1 MPYSR
6 KKTMINKKEIIWEE
20 VISDTIE
27 SIDNDINELNGLVTE
42 LTRGVEVCN
51 IFMEVVTDILDET
64 NVIKKT
70 DLREMMMDI
79 LDNRVI
85 ESEKKQKENQTSAD
99 ELETI
104 IIENSLYDEFDEK
117 GFPKNKA

>member
-104 IIENSLYDEFDEK
+104 IIENSLYDEFDER